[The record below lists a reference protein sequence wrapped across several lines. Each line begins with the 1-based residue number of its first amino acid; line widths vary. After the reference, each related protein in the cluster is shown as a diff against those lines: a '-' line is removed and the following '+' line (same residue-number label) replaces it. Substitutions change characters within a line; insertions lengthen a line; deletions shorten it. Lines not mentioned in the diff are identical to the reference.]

1 MMNYREEIKKLTRT
15 LPKSVVNGGVMTAT
29 LWKQKAVQSL
39 KVANNNKASTTDLIN
54 ALEVL
59 RKF

>member
-1 MMNYREEIKKLTRT
+1 MNYREEIKKLTKT
-15 LPKSVVNGGVMTAT
+15 VPKSVVNGGVMTAT

-39 KVANNNKASTTDLIN
+39 KVANNNRASTTDLIN

>member
-1 MMNYREEIKKLTRT
+1 MNYREEIKKLTRT
-15 LPKSVVNGGVMTAT
+15 LPKSVINGGVMTAS
-29 LWKQKAVQSL
+29 LWKQKASNSL
-39 KVANNNKASTTDLIN
+39 KVANNNRASTTELIN

>member
-1 MMNYREEIKKLTRT
+1 MNYRDEIKKLTRT
-15 LPKSVVNGGVMTAT
+15 LPKSVVDGGVMTAT

-39 KVANNNKASTTDLIN
+39 NVANNNRASTTDLIN

>member
-1 MMNYREEIKKLTRT
+1 MNYREEIKKLTRT
-15 LPKSVVNGGVMTAT
+15 IPKSVMNGGVMTAT

-39 KVANNNKASTTDLIN
+39 KVANNNRASTTDLIN

>member
-1 MMNYREEIKKLTRT
+1 MNYREEIKKLTKT
-15 LPKSVVNGGVMTAT
+15 VPKSVVDGGVMTAT

-39 KVANNNKASTTDLIN
+39 KVANNNRASTTDLIN